1 MVRGMC
7 DMLIHRGPDGKG
19 FYEDEHAVLGI
30 RRLAIV
36 DMATGGQPVYNED
49 RTVVAVLNGEIYNF
63 VELRRELI
71 DRGHRFTSDGDTECL
86 VHLYEEFGDD
96 LVHHLRGMFAFAI
109 WDRSKRR
116 LLLVRDRVGNKP
128 LFWRVS
134 GHTLWFG
141 TELKA
146 LTRDPSVNRQLDPVA
161 LHHYLTYQYVP
172 APWSIYRGI
181 HKLPPGN
188 LLVWKDGVIE
198 LRRYWRLDCTPREI
212 ASKRRPQNGFATT
225 CSTLHACAW

>member
-36 DMATGGQPVYNED
+36 DVATGGQPVYNED

-96 LVHHLRGMFAFAI
+96 LVHHLRGMSAFAI
-109 WDRSKRR
+109 WDRSKQR
-116 LLLVRDRVGNKP
+116 LLLVRDRVGKKP

-141 TELKA
+141 SELKA
-146 LTRDPSVNRQLDPVA
+146 LTRDPGVNRQLDPVA

-172 APWSIYRGI
+172 APLVYRGI
-181 HKLPPGN
+181 HKLPPGISSYGKMA
-188 LLVWKDGVIE
+188 LSSSDVTGV
-198 LRRYWRLDCTPREI
+198 LTARHVRLHR
-212 ASKRRPQNGFATT
+212 KRRPQNGFATT
-225 CSTLHACAW
+225 RSTLHACVW